1 VSDTDVIELLELLKV
16 EIEWEYSIEY
26 QIALDRAIEKM
37 RKE

>member
-1 VSDTDVIELLELLKV
+1 MSDTDVIELLELLKA

-37 RKE
+37 KE